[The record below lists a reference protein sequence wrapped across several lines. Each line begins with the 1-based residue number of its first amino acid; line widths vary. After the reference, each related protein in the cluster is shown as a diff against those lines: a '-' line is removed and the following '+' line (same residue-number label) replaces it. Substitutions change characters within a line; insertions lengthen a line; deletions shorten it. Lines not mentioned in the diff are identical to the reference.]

1 MPELRTSAY
10 YTYTLLLNASGWAWE
25 FLRRNLL
32 YRHAWALERKAERRA
47 LARPSG
53 VRPRAPRDRAS
64 PWGLRFLEPPHL
76 TGLEVVPFW
85 RTDAIPAPARAGIV
99 AGAAPASELFDL
111 FAEPGDKAVC
121 LTPEGAL
128 AVIEIGRTTVR
139 LRFADPAELRDQLPL
154 EVRMAETPSDTRE
167 RDAALRFVHRGT
179 LAAAPAGRYV
189 PGNVVRLMQQLQAL
203 DGRLAG
209 AGPRE
214 IAEAVYGPE
223 VVARDWSNPDGLL
236 QRRTHYLIERGTALM
251 SGAYRTLLKPL
262 RTLA

>member
-32 YRHAWALERKAERRA
+32 YRHAWALEWKAERRA

-76 TGLEVVPFW
+76 TALEVVPFW
-85 RTDAIPAPARAGIV
+85 RTDAIPVPARAGIV

-128 AVIEIGRTTVR
+128 AVIRS
-139 LRFADPAELRDQLPL
+139 AER
-154 EVRMAETPSDTRE
+154 PSGCGSPTRPNCATGC
-167 RDAALRFVHRGT
+167 RSRCAWPKRRPTRASATRRC
-179 LAAAPAGRYV
+179 ASSIAGR
-189 PGNVVRLMQQLQAL
+189 
-203 DGRLAG
+203 
-209 AGPRE
+209 
-214 IAEAVYGPE
+214 
-223 VVARDWSNPDGLL
+223 W
-236 QRRTHYLIERGTALM
+236 RRRRRAATCRATS
-251 SGAYRTLLKPL
+251 SG
-262 RTLA
+262 